1 MQDLKIRVNNEDES
15 KEVQE
20 LFFELGFVWHCG
32 GSVIKNTDKKF
43 LHLYNNKLFF
53 GACGSDF
60 LEDDSKEITVP
71 ELRDMVVLKRNDVG
85 DATHEFQNK
94 SKVYVSSDD
103 ICYSF
108 SRDKWEIFTS
118 GSGNVAIK
126 PIEKSKVEVKQN
138 MKKYLT
144 RNINGDYFVVDHH
157 SGFDIDQLILIPE
170 GAEIALKGSDSSC
183 KIHFWKNGG
192 KYIYRGDWLECS
204 EISHVTVDK
213 FKEVWKDHKVVW
225 QEMPNEISEDDV
237 QIDFNKLKVE
247 WFEKFLNGVKVQY
260 RIGVAVGSETS
271 QWCNMTYN
279 ALKDLQHSPIE
290 FREAPKYVVLNGI
303 TFKDKES
310 LLRHIANNYNLD

>member
-1 MQDLKIRVNNEDES
+1 MEDLKIRVNNEDES

-20 LFFELGFVWHCG
+20 LLFELGYDFYFG
-32 GSVIKNTDKKF
+32 GKIYCNTN
-43 LHLYNNKLFF
+43 LGLVTANKEGLMANIELDGF
-53 GACGSDF
+53 
-60 LEDDSKEITVP
+60 EYKEITLP

-85 DATHEFQNK
+85 DATHIGGSGSEYYLGNK
-94 SKVYVSSDD
+94 SYFWDGAKWDQRD
-103 ICYSF
+103 F
-108 SRDKWEIFTS
+108 SNL
-118 GSGNVAIK
+118 GALK
-126 PIEKSKVEVKQN
+126 PIEKSEVKVKQN

-144 RNINGDYFVVDHH
+144 RNINGDYLVVDYHL
-157 SGFDIDQLILIPE
+157 GFDIDQLILIPE
-170 GAEIALKGSDSSC
+170 GAEIALKAYDSAC
-183 KIHFWKNGG
+183 NIHFWKGGG

-204 EISHVTVDK
+204 EISHTTVDK

-225 QEMPNEISEDDV
+225 QEMSNEITENNV

-279 ALKDLQHSPIE
+279 ALKNLQHSPIE